1 MGEKKKILIV
11 EDEPVF
17 AEIVKERLEREGYSV
32 SIAADAYSGTQQVV
46 KGAPDLIVLDL
57 MMPAGGGFS
66 ILERVRNFPDKS
78 AIPVVIFT
86 GKTVDKE
93 MIQKAKELKVSAIF
107 SKPEVRD
114 SFVAKI
120 HSLLSRSDR

>member
-17 AEIVKERLEREGYSV
+17 AEIVKYRLRAEGYSV
-32 SIAADAYSGTQQVV
+32 SVALDAYSGTQQIV

-66 ILERVRNFPDKS
+66 ILERVRN
-78 AIPVVIFT
+78 IPSKGDIRVVIFR
-86 GKTVDKE
+86 GKTVDE
-93 MIQKAKELKVSAIF
+93 EITRKVKKLGVAAIF
-107 SKPEVRD
+107 AKPNMPD
-114 SFVAKI
+114 DFTSTIK
-120 HSLLSRSDR
+120 SLLFE